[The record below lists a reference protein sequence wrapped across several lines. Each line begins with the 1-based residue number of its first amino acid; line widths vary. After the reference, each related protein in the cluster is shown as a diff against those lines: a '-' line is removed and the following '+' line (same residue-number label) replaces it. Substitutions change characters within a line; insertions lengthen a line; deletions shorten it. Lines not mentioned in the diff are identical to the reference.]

1 MNMVQ
6 GKVKKEGT
14 IDSKL
19 YNTEKILSSLLLEI
33 NELKSK
39 SKEYFLD
46 DYGKKIEKLERM
58 ITHLHTSRENYIRKY
73 EKYYTISKKL
83 ALLLKKND
91 QLSLEKLKEDNNNLK
106 KNILLKEKE
115 NKFLISENIKLKN
128 KNETDKVISKLTEEL
143 KHYYEKS
150 KKYEKKYDYYFTASK
165 NLSLK
170 LKSIE
175 KQIKND
181 TFRKELLETRKKLD
195 YVIKHTENKKRI
207 EIKEFVSKFE
217 EEVLRDKKKLEYY
230 KVLSESNDRKYNK
243 YLVAAKRFSK
253 ELKYKEQENIKLKK
267 IVKNINKYISEQS
280 LYYKEKIE
288 KEKSRRKNSIEKV
301 TKDHLQKELEL
312 NSRIVT
318 LKKDIE
324 KYYNLYNKA
333 VIEKSEAFQ
342 KAKSFFEK
350 NK

>member
-115 NKFLISENIKLKN
+115 NKFLISENIN
-128 KNETDKVISKLTEEL
+128 PAHSPM
-143 KHYYEKS
+143 
-150 KKYEKKYDYYFTASK
+150 
-165 NLSLK
+165 LS
-170 LKSIE
+170 I
-175 KQIKND
+175 
-181 TFRKELLETRKKLD
+181 
-195 YVIKHTENKKRI
+195 
-207 EIKEFVSKFE
+207 
-217 EEVLRDKKKLEYY
+217 
-230 KVLSESNDRKYNK
+230 
-243 YLVAAKRFSK
+243 
-253 ELKYKEQENIKLKK
+253 
-267 IVKNINKYISEQS
+267 
-280 LYYKEKIE
+280 
-288 KEKSRRKNSIEKV
+288 
-301 TKDHLQKELEL
+301 
-312 NSRIVT
+312 
-318 LKKDIE
+318 
-324 KYYNLYNKA
+324 
-333 VIEKSEAFQ
+333 
-342 KAKSFFEK
+342 
-350 NK
+350 